1 MRKNIINFLLGKQN
15 GDVSDNNNTINEND
29 NDDNDDDDG
38 CIDCG
43 CTIPKTSISS
53 TSLEKKEERYN
64 IKEEEEQE
72 KEYNEEEKEELKK
85 AKFLIILGI
94 ALTIPLVIIE
104 TFYYKFT
111 TTDYILLG
119 LATLVQL
126 ILGKPFY
133 TKFYYSLI
141 KRKFFTINTLVVLST
156 TIAYIYSII
165 SMINGQEL
173 RFFEASASVLT
184 IFTIGE
190 YLENKVL
197 YSTSESIMKLIALKP
212 KTAMVIR
219 SDGKRETVNVG
230 DIVTGDIFIVRPG
243 ENIATDG
250 VIVSGESSVDES
262 MITGESIPTDK
273 SVGNKVIGGTMN
285 KSGYLEIKATN
296 VGSQTVLANIVEM
309 IKKAQATKPSIQRI
323 ADIIAKY
330 FIPLIFIIA
339 LASSI
344 YWIVVEHAS
353 LQFVITV
360 FATILV
366 VSCPCALGIA
376 TPMVVSLGIGK
387 AAREG
392 ILIKGGKYLEKLASI
407 DTIVFDK
414 TGTLTKGKPEVTDII
429 PNDGYNENYVLQMAY
444 SVEVKS
450 QHPIAKAIVNKS
462 SEKNISSLSVTAFNS
477 IPGHGVIA
485 KLKEQE
491 IFLGSPRA
499 NNVSYDKSSS
509 NYYYS
514 PASFTIPET
523 LQTKIMELEKE
534 GKTVVSVFVEDK
546 LIGIIAVADTI
557 RNNAIQIVHH
567 LKNMGKQVILLTGDN
582 KRTAYAIAK
591 KLDIENVLAE
601 VLPNR
606 KAEEI
611 KKLQDKDKRTVAM
624 IGDGI
629 NDAPALTQADIG
641 IAMGSGTDIAM
652 SAGHVIL
659 MRNDLSGVIY
669 ALKLGQYSM
678 KKIKE
683 NLAISFTYNSITIP
697 IAAGILYSITN
708 SLILTPGLAALGWI
722 ISDSSVFGNSML
734 IKNFSYF
741 ISSSPNLRK

>member
-29 NDDNDDDDG
+29 NDDNDNDDNG

-72 KEYNEEEKEELKK
+72 KEYNEGEKEELKK

-104 TFYYKFT
+104 TFYYKST
-111 TTDYILLG
+111 ITDYILLG

-165 SMINGQEL
+165 SMITGQEL

-273 SVGNKVIGGTMN
+273 NVGNKAIGGTMN

-309 IKKAQATKPSIQRI
+309 VKKAQATKPSIQRI

-546 LIGIIAVADTI
+546 LIGIITVADTI
-557 RNNAIQIVHH
+557 RNNAIQIVQN

-601 VLPNR
+601 SFAKQKSRGN
-606 KAEEI
+606 
-611 KKLQDKDKRTVAM
+611 
-624 IGDGI
+624 
-629 NDAPALTQADIG
+629 
-641 IAMGSGTDIAM
+641 
-652 SAGHVIL
+652 
-659 MRNDLSGVIY
+659 
-669 ALKLGQYSM
+669 
-678 KKIKE
+678 KKI
-683 NLAISFTYNSITIP
+683 T
-697 IAAGILYSITN
+697 
-708 SLILTPGLAALGWI
+708 
-722 ISDSSVFGNSML
+722 
-734 IKNFSYF
+734 
-741 ISSSPNLRK
+741 R

>member
-1 MRKNIINFLLGKQN
+1 MRKNIINFLRGKQN

-29 NDDNDDDDG
+29 NDDNDNDDNG

-64 IKEEEEQE
+64 IKEEEEEQE
-72 KEYNEEEKEELKK
+72 KEYNEGEKEELKK

-111 TTDYILLG
+111 ITDYILLG

-165 SMINGQEL
+165 SMITGQEL

-197 YSTSESIMKLIALKP
+197 YSTSESIKKLIALKP

-309 IKKAQATKPSIQRI
+309 VKKAQATKPSIQRI
-323 ADIIAKY
+323 ADTIAKY

-344 YWIVVEHAS
+344 YWLIVAHAS

-360 FATILV
+360 FATVLV

-376 TPMVVSLGIGK
+376 TPMVVALGIGK

-450 QHPIAKAIVNKS
+450 EHPIAKAIVNKAS
-462 SEKNISSLSVTAFNS
+462 GKNIPTLSVTAFNS
-477 IPGHGVIA
+477 ISGHGVIA

-491 IFLGSPRA
+491 LFIGSPRA

-514 PASFTIPET
+514 PASFTIPEN
-523 LQTKIMELEKE
+523 LQNKIFELEKE

-546 LIGIIAVADTI
+546 LIGIITVADTI
-557 RNNAIQIVHH
+557 R
-567 LKNMGKQVILLTGDN
+567 
-582 KRTAYAIAK
+582 
-591 KLDIENVLAE
+591 
-601 VLPNR
+601 
-606 KAEEI
+606 
-611 KKLQDKDKRTVAM
+611 
-624 IGDGI
+624 
-629 NDAPALTQADIG
+629 
-641 IAMGSGTDIAM
+641 
-652 SAGHVIL
+652 
-659 MRNDLSGVIY
+659 
-669 ALKLGQYSM
+669 
-678 KKIKE
+678 
-683 NLAISFTYNSITIP
+683 
-697 IAAGILYSITN
+697 
-708 SLILTPGLAALGWI
+708 
-722 ISDSSVFGNSML
+722 
-734 IKNFSYF
+734 
-741 ISSSPNLRK
+741 

>member
-1 MRKNIINFLLGKQN
+1 MCPIVIIQLMKIT
-15 GDVSDNNNTINEND
+15 NNNNND
-29 NDDNDDDDG
+29 YDGDDDDG
-38 CIDCG
+38 CIDCE

-53 TSLEKKEERYN
+53 YLEKEEKRQTIKADEEKEE
-64 IKEEEEQE
+64 EEEEQE
-72 KEYNEEEKEELKK
+72 QEELQKTK
-85 AKFLIILGI
+85 ILIILGI
-94 ALTIPLVIIE
+94 ALTVPLVIIE
-104 TFYYKFT
+104 TFYHELAT
-111 TTDYILLG
+111 ITDYILLG
-119 LATLVQL
+119 LATPVQL

-133 TKFYYSLI
+133 TKFYYFLI
-141 KRKFFTINTLVVLST
+141 RKKFFTINTLVVFST

-165 SMINGQEL
+165 SMITGQEL

-190 YLENKVL
+190 YLESRVL
-197 YSTSESIMKLIALKP
+197 QSTSESIKKLIALKP

-219 SDGKRETVNVG
+219 NDGKRETVNVD

-250 VIVSGESSVDES
+250 IIVSGESSVDES

-273 SVGNKVIGGTMN
+273 SVGNKVIGGTIN
-285 KSGYLEIKATN
+285 KSGYLEIKATS

-309 IKKAQATKPSIQRI
+309 VKKARTSKPSIQRI
-323 ADIIAKY
+323 ADTIAKY

-339 LASSI
+339 LASSL
-344 YWIVVEHAS
+344 YWLVVAQVS
-353 LQFVITV
+353 IQFVITV
-360 FATILV
+360 FATVLV

-376 TPMVVSLGIGK
+376 TPMVVSLGVGK

-429 PNDGYNENYVLQMAY
+429 PNNSYNEHYVLQLAY
-444 SVEVKS
+444 SAEIKS
-450 QHPIAKAIVNKS
+450 EHPIAKAIVNRA
-462 SEKNISSLSVTAFNS
+462 SEKNISSLSITAFNS
-477 IPGHGVIA
+477 ISGHGVVA
-485 KLKEQE
+485 KLREQQ
-491 IFLGSPRA
+491 IFVVSPRV
-499 NNVSYDKSSS
+499 NNDSYGKSSS

-514 PASFTIPET
+514 PTSFTIPEN
-523 LQTKIMELEKE
+523 LQKKIFELEEE
-534 GKTVVSVFVEDK
+534 GKTVITVFVEDK
-546 LIGIIAVADTI
+546 LIGLIAVADTI
-557 RNNAIQIVHH
+557 RDNAIQIVQH

-582 KRTAYAIAK
+582 KRTADTIAK
-591 KLDIENVLAE
+591 KLGIENVLAE

-611 KKLQDKDKRTVAM
+611 KKLQDKDKRNVAM

-652 SAGHVIL
+652 AAGHVIL
-659 MRNDLSGVIY
+659 MRNDLSAVIY

-697 IAAGILYSITN
+697 IAAGILYGITN

-734 IKNFSYF
+734 IKKFSF
-741 ISSSPNLRK
+741 FPSSIPIKESNSILIKR